1 MFERGTELVNRR
13 ELLAMSV
20 FTLRCSSCGAAV
32 EIPGRFGFKLKSSG
46 AVSYTHLTLRQSSFL
61 KARREQLDQ
70 AIEVEIQRMRWV
82 PALAAVLALTLAIS
96 LVWWHQAQ
104 QNRPQDSLP
113 ERVSSSR

>member
-1 MFERGTELVNRR
+1 MNRR

-46 AVSYTHLTLRQSSFL
+46 AGTLLCQRCRQSSFL

-70 AIEVEIQRMRWV
+70 AIEVEVQRMRWV
-82 PALAAVLALTLAIS
+82 PALAVALALTLAIS
-96 LVWWHQAQ
+96 LVLWHQAQ

-113 ERVSSSR
+113 ERVSFSR

>member
-1 MFERGTELVNRR
+1 MNRR
-13 ELLAMSV
+13 ELFTMSV

-46 AVSYTHLTLRQSSFL
+46 AGRLLCQRCRQSSFL
-61 KARREQLDQ
+61 KARQEQLDQ
-70 AIEVEIQRMRWV
+70 AIEAEIQRMRWV
-82 PALAAVLALTLAIS
+82 PAAAVVLALTLAIS
-96 LVWWHQAQ
+96 LVWWHQGQ

>member
-1 MFERGTELVNRR
+1 LVNER
-13 ELLAMSV
+13 EWLAMSV
-20 FTLRCSSCGAAV
+20 FTFRCFICGAAV

-46 AVSYTHLTLRQSSFL
+46 AGRLLCQRCRQSSFL

-70 AIEVEIQRMRWV
+70 AIEAEIQRVRWV
-82 PALAAVLALTLAIS
+82 PAAAVALALTLAIS